1 MLDIAQS
8 LSKIWKDCDPNYIQF
23 RRINIALTNKVY
35 IVTNLQRNLESD
47 DPSQIL
53 IRLYGSS
60 SWMLERGIEETAAI
74 ILSHR
79 GIIPSWYGTFSNG
92 RIEEYVDCDP
102 VSASTFRSAEVSVML
117 IKKLSIIHSFYED
130 IVSSTTIRDCGITLC
145 SGTDYLW
152 DRMDTWAAKAATSLS
167 AIQKQTKW
175 KNFRHLSE
183 EIESMSAVIFGQDD
197 TIMNLRREAESL
209 GGADDIV
216 FAHCDL
222 HHGNVI
228 KLRDKPSDEY
238 LIIDYE
244 YALPTTRAYDLANF
258 IWEFCSDFSGLDP
271 AEYHSEYFPDKEARA
286 SLLAAYLTAAR
297 EGEAYDGTI
306 TDDEAAVAVLDK
318 QVLAYTPFVHLHWGH
333 WALIKAA
340 ESEGQHTT
348 TIEAGVEA
356 ADTVEAESI
365 GFNYLK
371 YAQQRYNEVAK
382 FLEKRAN
389 GCMYS

>member
-8 LSKIWKDCDPNYIQF
+8 LLQIWKDCDPNYIQF
-23 RRINIALTNKVY
+23 RRINIALTNKVN
-35 IVTNLQRNLESD
+35 IVTNLQRNLQSD
-47 DPSQIL
+47 DPTQIL

-79 GIIPSWYGTFSNG
+79 GIIPSWYGAFSNG

-102 VSASTFRSAEVSVML
+102 VSAATFRSTEISVML
-117 IKKLSIIHSFYED
+117 IKKLSTIHSFYEEV
-130 IVSSTTIRDCGITLC
+130 VSSTTVRDRGITLRP
-145 SGTDYLW
+145 GMDYIWGRL
-152 DRMDTWAAKAATSLS
+152 DTWAAKAATSLS
-167 AIQKQTKW
+167 AIQKQNKW
-175 KNFRHLSE
+175 KNFLHLAKD
-183 EIESMSAVIFGQDD
+183 IESLSAVIFGQDD

-209 GGADDIV
+209 GGADEIV

-258 IWEFCSDFSGLDP
+258 IWEFCSDFSGVDP
-271 AEYHSEYFPDKEARA
+271 AEYHSEYFPDKETRA

-297 EGEAYDGTI
+297 EGESYNGTI
-306 TDDEAAVAVLDK
+306 SDMESAVAVLDK

-340 ESEGQHTT
+340 ESEVQHTD
-348 TIEAGVEA
+348 A
-356 ADTVEAESI
+356 EAEAVDESI
-365 GFNYLK
+365 AFNYLK
-371 YAQQRYNEVAK
+371 YAQQRYKEVAK

-389 GCMYS
+389 GCRYS